1 MIIMANVLLKP
12 KVAVAIDM
20 PITPYI
26 ATGLH
31 PYRSDAYV
39 HGTTMR
45 DMRGRVRDNR
55 KERTGH
61 HVEYR
66 EHRLDGPRV
75 EPNPFR

>member
-26 ATGLH
+26 ATGLR

-45 DMRGRVRDNR
+45 VMRGESEIIAKNALVTTLSIANIDWMVP
-55 KERTGH
+55 E
-61 HVEYR
+61 
-66 EHRLDGPRV
+66 
-75 EPNPFR
+75 